1 MSPKY
6 PLELP
11 SNKYC
16 AKCKTTD
23 SPEYI
28 PIEYPE
34 DDGTTTLHHGCTWCI
49 EEMCDFVEARIE
61 GIKALKEAGYDPTKP
76 AQW

>member
-1 MSPKY
+1 MAPK
-6 PLELP
+6 LH
-11 SNKYC
+11 C

-34 DDGTTTLHHGCTWCI
+34 DDGTTTTHYGCTWCI
-49 EEMCDFVEARIE
+49 EDMGNFVDARRE
-61 GIKALKEAGYDPTKP
+61 HLVNHGDHRHTV
-76 AQW
+76 